1 MISDWQLPATREELV
16 NQLLVRNAPTAMIA
30 VVERLPS
37 ERYESMETLRAD
49 LEEISSLDI
58 SEIKGTSYE
67 ELLELVV
74 RNVGDVDHATKAT
87 YHAVVSSVIAGVR
100 QQGKVSS
107 SELGELQTRLEAAFA
122 DLRRPMSETYNYEA
136 PRDPKFDLP
145 GKED

>member
-16 NQLLVRNAPTAMIA
+16 NQLLVREAPTAMIA
-30 VVERLPS
+30 VIERLPS
-37 ERYESMETLRAD
+37 EHYESMETLRAD
-49 LEEISSLDI
+49 LDEISRLDI
-58 SEIKGTSYE
+58 SEIQGTTYE

-87 YHAVVSSVIAGVR
+87 YHAVVASVIAGVR
-100 QQGKVSS
+100 EQGKVEA
-107 SELGELQTRLEAAFA
+107 SELRDLGTRLEASFA

-145 GKED
+145 GKEG